1 MTEYAKDQ
9 ILRNQETFGITEQDF
24 IDLEHQCAEW
34 SSRKEHVDHS
44 FLEDS
49 YIEGDWYTSGVITGD
64 GFTQLVAWYWQPY
77 PECVEVEELDQL
89 DWTVD
94 HYEIL

>member
-1 MTEYAKDQ
+1 MDHTKLTRKQAVSLAGVKAVEKVEEMT
-9 ILRNQETFGITEQDF
+9 
-24 IDLEHQCAEW
+24 AEW
-34 SSRKEHVDHS
+34 RSRIEHVNNVFS
-44 FLEDS
+44 EDS
-49 YIEGDWYTSGVITGD
+49 FIEGDWYTAAVTLKSGIHVT
-64 GFTQLVAWYWQPY
+64 AWYWQPY